1 MAEINQLSQCG
12 SFGETRKYSPHRVF
26 SEPRVN
32 NTKLAGVIDGLDVKF
47 LDVHGKALAALNPYD
62 LLVLADG
69 ALEAWFTNDGDM
81 VLGEIGQGREEDQ

>member
-1 MAEINQLSQCG
+1 M
-12 SFGETRKYSPHRVF
+12 
-26 SEPRVN
+26 
-32 NTKLAGVIDGLDVKF
+32 DVKF